1 MRYRPTIAILTHR
14 PKPIIAVNAEVQ
26 MTVGYLVN
34 QYPKVSHSFIRR
46 EISGLEACGLNVVR
60 FSLRSCAAELVDPED
75 LAELAKTKVILDQS
89 LSQLLWIAVVT
100 ALLRP
105 IAWLRTLGMA
115 IQLSRRCDT
124 GLLKHLAYFV
134 EACMLAHWCRQ
145 SRVRHLHA
153 HFGTNPATVA
163 MLCHGVG
170 GPEYSFTVHGPEE
183 FDRAPVL
190 ALNDKIEQAKFV
202 VTISSFS
209 RSQLYRQC
217 DMNQW
222 SKIQIIHCGVDQSF
236 LQGPIAEISS
246 RPILVCVARLCEQKG
261 QIVLLRAAKQ
271 LADRG
276 IDFELRLVGDGP
288 LRPELEDLICQFGLT
303 RQVVITGWVSGDV
316 VRQHILDARALVLPS
331 FAEGLPVVLME
342 ALALGRPVISTYIAG
357 IPELVETSQNGWLVP
372 AGAEQ
377 ELAEAMIKVLGMSA
391 SELEC
396 MGKTGYGKVAQ
407 HHDSLYEAKKLA
419 QLLSM

>member
-1 MRYRPTIAILTHR
+1 
-14 PKPIIAVNAEVQ
+14 

-46 EISGLEACGLNVVR
+46 EIAGLETCGLSIAR
-60 FSLRSCAAELVDPED
+60 FSIRSCEGELVDPED
-75 LAELAKTKVILDQS
+75 KAELAKTRVILAQS
-89 LSQLLWIAVVT
+89 LSQLLWATVL
-100 ALLRP
+100 AGLSRP
-105 IAWLRTLGMA
+105 GRWLRTLWMA
-115 IQLSRRCDT
+115 LELSRRCDT
-124 GLLKHLAYFV
+124 GALKHLAYFV
-134 EACMLAHWCRQ
+134 EACTLARWCQ
-145 SRVRHLHA
+145 QQRVSHLHA
-153 HFGTNPATVA
+153 HFGTNSATVA
-163 MLCHGVG
+163 MLCHSLG

-190 ALNDKIEQAKFV
+190 ALTDKIEQAKFV

-209 RSQLYRQC
+209 RSQLYRHC
-217 DMNQW
+217 DYDQW
-222 SKIQIIHCGVDQSF
+222 SKIQIVHCGVDQSF
-236 LQGPIAEISS
+236 LNGPVADISVK
-246 RPILVCVARLCEQKG
+246 PVLVCVARLCEQKG
-261 QIVLLRAAKQ
+261 QIVLLRAAKC

-288 LRPELEDLICQFGLT
+288 LRPELEELIHRFGLSQRVT
-303 RQVVITGWVSGDV
+303 ITGWVSGDI
-316 VRQHILDARALVLPS
+316 VRNHILEARALVLPS

-357 IPELVETSQNGWLVP
+357 IPELVETEQNGWLVP

-391 SELEC
+391 SELEF
-396 MGKTGYGKVAQ
+396 MGKTGYGRVAK
-407 HHDSLYEAKKLA
+407 HHNALHEAKKLA